1 MSGQIIGFPLCPH
14 CGQHDVA
21 FYYVHS
27 YYRNEY
33 TYMLLM
39 CGHCQSPVV
48 AAFRGPLLEGRRI
61 KFSDISGYFPH
72 PDRDKAPEYTPE
84 PVAKDFEEAKFNLIH
99 GKYKS
104 ACIMAGSSIETACV
118 QFGAVD
124 GGLKGKIRKLHDDGI
139 ITQSLADWA
148 QELREIRVDAAH
160 QAERESV
167 ITKEDAEQAVY
178 FAEMLFTYL
187 YKLPK
192 MIEERRKKS

>member
-1 MSGQIIGFPLCPH
+1 
-14 CGQHDVA
+14 
-21 FYYVHS
+21 
-27 YYRNEY
+27 
-33 TYMLLM
+33 
-39 CGHCQSPVV
+39 
-48 AAFRGPLLEGRRI
+48 
-61 KFSDISGYFPH
+61 
-72 PDRDKAPEYTPE
+72 
-84 PVAKDFEEAKFNLIH
+84 
-99 GKYKS
+99 
-104 ACIMAGSSIETACV
+104 MAGSSIETACV